1 MSENDV
7 RVVDVPDRR
16 RFEIL
21 VDGKRAGF
29 AAYRRREQAVELT
42 HTEVDPAYQGQGLA
56 GRLAAAALD
65 QARADGLRVVPTCPY
80 IASYIES
87 HPDYADLVDGAA

>member
-29 AAYRRREQAVELT
+29 AAYRRREQTVELT

-56 GRLAAAALD
+56 GRLAATGLD